1 MARAASAPK
10 KEISMEEA
18 LWRSADKL
26 RGSVE
31 PAEYKHVVLS
41 LFFLKFASDKFEAQ
55 RKAISEKYGEKFVDN
70 VAFYTK
76 DNVFFLPEI
85 SRWSFIMENAKQ
97 DDIALK
103 IDTALYT
110 IEKANPALKGALPDN
125 YYSRL
130 HIDTAK
136 LASLLDEIDKI
147 NTGDKE
153 NDIIGRVYEYFL
165 SKFALAEGKGK
176 GEFYTPKCIVN
187 LIAEM
192 IEPYDGILYDPCCG
206 SGGMFV
212 QSMKFV
218 EAHHGNKKK
227 VSIYGQEYTN
237 TTYKLCKMNL
247 AIRGISANLGEM
259 AANTFTNDQHK
270 DLKADY
276 IMANPPF
283 NQKEWRGD
291 NELIDDPRWDG
302 YEVPPTSNANYGW
315 ILNIVSKLSQNGVAG
330 FLLANGALSDDGTE
344 LKIRRQLIENNLVEA
359 IIILPRNL
367 FYTTDISVTF
377 WILNKNKKA
386 RVVEENGE
394 VKRFRNR
401 EREILFMDLRQMGS
415 PYEKKYIEL
424 TEEDRAKVTSV
435 YHAWQQELDRI
446 SRETVNAEK
455 FLALVKKY
463 TDFSELTPAM
473 INEFVEKILVHQ
485 AEGKGASRTQEVEI
499 FFNFIG
505 KVEIPRKEIELTEEE
520 KAALAEQERRRA
532 KKAEYNRRYMEK
544 KRRQWKEQQEREKEQ
559 QEALELPAASTE
571 KGERIA

>member
-1 MARAASAPK
+1 MPKGTKKPK

-18 LWRSADKL
+18 LWKSADKL

-41 LFFLKFASDKFEAQ
+41 LFFLKFASDRFEER
-55 RKAISEKYGEKFVDN
+55 RKEIIEKHGEKYADMKP
-70 VAFYTK
+70 FYTQE
-76 DNVFFLPEI
+76 NVFYLPEEC
-85 SRWSFIMENAKQ
+85 RWSSIMAEAKQ

-103 IDTALYT
+103 IDTALST
-110 IEKANPALKGALPDN
+110 IEKNNPSLVGALPDN

-130 HIDTAK
+130 QLDRPK
-136 LASLLDEIDKI
+136 LSSLLDEINKI
-147 NTGDKE
+147 ETGDKE

-176 GEFYTPKCIVN
+176 GEFYTPKSIVN

-192 IEPYDGILYDPCCG
+192 LEPYDGILYDPCCG

-218 EAHHGNKKK
+218 EAHKGNKKK

-247 AIRGISANLGEM
+247 AIRGISANLGKTS
-259 AANTFTNDQHK
+259 ANTFTNDQHK

-283 NQKEWRGD
+283 NQKAWREE
-291 NELIDDPRWDG
+291 NELTDDPRWNG
-302 YEVPPTSNANYGW
+302 YKVPPTSNANYAW

-344 LKIRRQLIENNLVEA
+344 LEIRKQLIENNLVEA

-367 FYTTDISVTF
+367 FYTTDISVTL

-386 RVVEENGE
+386 RTVERNGE
-394 VKRFRNR
+394 IKHYRNR
-401 EREILFMDLRQMGS
+401 EKEILFMDLRQMGS

-424 TEEDRAKVTSV
+424 TETDRKKVVDV
-435 YHAWQQELDRI
+435 YHNWQQENYKETYEDVPEFCYSASFDEVKEKGFTLVP
-446 SRETVNAEK
+446 SRYIEFINRDENIDYDTKMKSLQE
-455 FLALVKKY
+455 
-463 TDFSELTPAM
+463 EL
-473 INEFVEKILVHQ
+473 
-485 AEGKGASRTQEVEI
+485 
-499 FFNFIG
+499 
-505 KVEIPRKEIELTEEE
+505 KELLIQEE
-520 KAALAEQERRRA
+520 KS
-532 KKAEYNRRYMEK
+532 KKDLLDVF
-544 KRRQWKEQQEREKEQ
+544 RELGYEIK
-559 QEALELPAASTE
+559 L
-571 KGERIA
+571 

>member
-1 MARAASAPK
+1 MAKAKKAK

-18 LWRSADKL
+18 LWKSADKL

-41 LFFLKFASDKFEAQ
+41 LFFLKFASDKFENQ
-55 RKAISEKYGEKFVDN
+55 RRMIAEKYGDKFTEN
-70 VAFYTK
+70 IAFYTK
-76 DNVFFLPEI
+76 DNVFFLPEE
-85 SRWSFIMENAKQ
+85 SRWSYIMENAKQ
-97 DDIALK
+97 EDIALK
-103 IDTALYT
+103 IDSALYT
-110 IEKANPALKGALPDN
+110 IEKTNPALKGALPDN

-147 NTGDKE
+147 NTDDKE

-176 GEFYTPKCIVN
+176 GEFYTPKSIVN

-192 IEPYDGILYDPCCG
+192 IEPYEGTLYDPCCG

-212 QSMKFV
+212 QSVKFV
-218 EAHHGNKKK
+218 EAHSGNKKK
-227 VSIYGQEYTN
+227 ISIYGQEYTN
-237 TTYKLCKMNL
+237 TTFKLAKMNL
-247 AIRGISANLGEM
+247 AIRGIAANLGEM
-259 AANTFTNDQHK
+259 AANTFSNDQHK

-283 NQKEWRGD
+283 NQKEWRAA

-344 LKIRRQLIENNLVEA
+344 LKIRSQLIENHLVEA

-367 FYTTDISVTF
+367 FYTTDISVTL

-386 RVVEENGE
+386 RVVEQNGE
-394 VKRFRNR
+394 LRKYRNR
-401 EREILFMDLRQMGS
+401 EDEILFMDLRQMGS

-424 TEEDRAKVTSV
+424 TEEDRTKVTSV
-435 YHAWQQELDRI
+435 YHNWQQEGYEETYENVPEFCYSAPIEEIREKGYTLVP
-446 SRETVNAEK
+446 SRYIEFINRDENI
-455 FLALVKKY
+455 
-463 TDFSELTPAM
+463 DFDTKMKTLQSEL
-473 INEFVEKILVHQ
+473 
-485 AEGKGASRTQEVEI
+485 
-499 FFNFIG
+499 
-505 KVEIPRKEIELTEEE
+505 KELLIEEE
-520 KAALAEQERRRA
+520 KS
-532 KKAEYNRRYMEK
+532 KAELLKVFE
-544 KRRQWKEQQEREKEQ
+544 
-559 QEALELPAASTE
+559 ELGYE
-571 KGERIA
+571 IKL